1 MKVQKEE
8 RMNTTNFT
16 FLSNDGKTAVHAVK
30 WMPESGEVK
39 AILQI
44 THGMVE
50 FIERYTTFAEYL
62 TTKGYMVVG
71 HDHIGH
77 GQSVVS
83 KEDWGYFC
91 EESPSDVLVADMHKL
106 RTLVQEENPDVP
118 YFMLGHSMGSF
129 MLRKYLAFHHENL
142 RGAIIMGTGF
152 IPGNM
157 TNLALKLTSF
167 VTKLKGT
174 KHRSKLIQSLAFGA
188 DYKGFDM
195 TGEKPEDSW
204 LTKDVEIVKAYY
216 NEPRCTYM
224 FTVNGYKGL
233 FEAVNFSCNP
243 ENVTKISKK
252 LPLFIVS
259 GEQDPVGGLGKGVK
273 RVYDMHKDS
282 GALDVTYKLYENDR
296 HEILNETDKQI
307 VFEDILAW
315 MNVRIDT

>member
-1 MKVQKEE
+1 MV
-8 RMNTTNFT
+8 TTNFT

-30 WMPESGEVK
+30 WTPDSGEYK

-50 FIERYTTFAEYL
+50 FIERYATFAEFL
-62 TTKGYMVVG
+62 TANDYMVVG

-77 GQSVVS
+77 GQSVAS
-83 KEDWGYFC
+83 NEDWGYFC
-91 EESPSDVLVADMHKL
+91 EGTPSDVVVADMHKL
-106 RTLVQEENPDVP
+106 RTLIQEENPDVP

-129 MLRKYLAFHHENL
+129 MLRKYLAFHNENL

-157 TNLALKLTSF
+157 TSLALKLTGI
-167 VTKLKGT
+167 VTKLRGSKY
-174 KHRSKLIQSLAFGA
+174 RSKLIQSLAFGA

-204 LTKDVEIVKAYY
+204 LTKDVDIVNQYY
-216 NEPRCTYM
+216 NEPRCTFM

-233 FEAVNFSCNP
+233 FEAVNFSCNS
-243 ENVTKISKK
+243 ENAALIPKK

-259 GEQDPVGGLGKGVK
+259 GDKDPVGGLGKGVK
-273 RVYDMHKDS
+273 EVYDMYKNTGMID
-282 GALDVTYKLYENDR
+282 LTYKLYENDR
-296 HEILNETDKQI
+296 HEILNEIDKAV
-307 VFEDILAW
+307 VFDDLLAW

>member
-1 MKVQKEE
+1 
-8 RMNTTNFT
+8 
-16 FLSNDGKTAVHAVK
+16 
-30 WMPESGEVK
+30 
-39 AILQI
+39 
-44 THGMVE
+44 
-50 FIERYTTFAEYL
+50 
-62 TTKGYMVVG
+62 MVVG

-77 GQSVVS
+77 GQSVES

-91 EESPSDVLVADMHKL
+91 EGNPSDVLIEDIHKL
-106 RTLVQEENPDVP
+106 RTLIQEENPDVP
-118 YFMLGHSMGSF
+118 YFLLGHSMGSF
-129 MLRKYLAFHHENL
+129 MLRKYLAFHNENL

-157 TNLALKLTSF
+157 TSLALKLTSI
-167 VTKLKGT
+167 VSKLRGT

-204 LTKDVEIVKAYY
+204 LTKDVEIVNQYY

-224 FTVNGYKGL
+224 FTVNGYRGL

-243 ENVTKISKK
+243 ENAAKIPKK

-259 GEQDPVGGLGKGVK
+259 GQQDPVGGLGKGVMD
-273 RVYDMHKDS
+273 VYEMYKTAGIAD
-282 GALDVTYKLYENDR
+282 LTYKLYENDR
-296 HEILNETDKQI
+296 HEILNETDRQ
-307 VFEDILAW
+307 VVYSDLLAW

>member
-1 MKVQKEE
+1 
-8 RMNTTNFT
+8 MNTTNFT

-30 WMPESGEVK
+30 WIPEKGEMK

-50 FIERYTTFAEYL
+50 FIERYAVFAEYL
-62 TTKGYMVVG
+62 TERGYMVVG

-91 EESPSDVLVADMHKL
+91 DGSPSDVLVADIHKL
-106 RTLVQEENPDVP
+106 RMLIQEDYPEFP

-129 MLRKYLAFHHENL
+129 LLRKYLTFHHEHL

-152 IPGNM
+152 IPANM
-157 TNLALKLTSF
+157 TSLALKLTAFIAKIRGS
-167 VTKLKGT
+167 KY
-174 KHRSKLIQSLAFGA
+174 RSKLIQSLAFGA

-195 TGEKPEDSW
+195 TGENPENSW

-216 NEPRCTYM
+216 KEPRCTFM

-233 FEAVNFSCNP
+233 FEAVNFSCNS
-243 ENVTKISKK
+243 ENTAMISPK

-259 GEQDPVGGLGKGVK
+259 GQQDPVGGLGKGVK
-273 RVYDMHKDS
+273 QVYDMHKDS

-296 HEILNETDKQI
+296 HEILNETDKQT

>member
-1 MKVQKEE
+1 MV
-8 RMNTTNFT
+8 TTNFT
-16 FLSNDGKTAVHAVK
+16 FLSNDGKTAIHAVK
-30 WMPESGEVK
+30 FTPDSGEYK

-62 TTKGYMVVG
+62 TSNGYMVVG
-71 HDHIGH
+71 HDHLGH
-77 GQSVVS
+77 GQSVES

-91 EESPSDVLVADMHKL
+91 EGNPSDIVVADMHKL
-106 RTLVQEENPDVP
+106 RTLTQEENPDIP

-129 MLRKYLAFHHENL
+129 MLRKYLAFHNENL

-157 TNLALKLTSF
+157 TGLALKLTGI
-167 VTKLKGT
+167 VGKLRGSRY
-174 KHRSKLIQSLAFGA
+174 RSKLIQSLAFGA

-204 LTKDVEIVKAYY
+204 LTKDVDIVNQYY

-243 ENVTKISKK
+243 ENANLLPKK

-259 GEQDPVGGLGKGVK
+259 GAQDPVGGLGKGVMQ
-273 RVYDMHKDS
+273 VYDMYKDA
-282 GALDVTYKLYENDR
+282 GIQDLTYKLYDNDR
-296 HEILNETDKQI
+296 HEILNETDKQV

>member
-1 MKVQKEE
+1 
-8 RMNTTNFT
+8 MNTCNFT

-30 WMPESGEVK
+30 WTPDSGEYT

-44 THGMVE
+44 SHGMVE
-50 FIERYTTFAEYL
+50 FIERYIPFAEFL

-77 GQSVVS
+77 GQSVATQ
-83 KEDWGYFC
+83 EDWGFFC
-91 EESPSDVLVADMHKL
+91 EGSPSDIVVEDMHKL
-106 RTLVQEENPDVP
+106 RTLIQEDNPDVP

-129 MLRKYLAFHHENL
+129 MLRKYLAVHNEKL

-152 IPGNM
+152 IPENL
-157 TNLALKLTSF
+157 TNLALKLTSL
-167 VTKLKGT
+167 VEKLRGPKY
-174 KHRSKLIQSLAFGA
+174 RSKFIQSLAFGA

-195 TGEKPEDSW
+195 TGENPENSW

-233 FEAVNFSCNP
+233 FEAVNHSCNP
-243 ENVTKISKK
+243 ENAAKIPKK

-259 GEQDPVGGLGKGVK
+259 GAQDPVGGLGKGVK
-273 RVYDMHKDS
+273 DTYDMYEAA
-282 GALDVTYKLYENDR
+282 GMLDITYQLYENDR
-296 HEILNETDKQI
+296 HEILNETDKRV
-307 VFEDILAW
+307 VFEDLLAW

>member
-1 MKVQKEE
+1 
-8 RMNTTNFT
+8 MNTTNFT

-30 WMPESGEVK
+30 WMPDNGEFK

-50 FIERYTTFAEYL
+50 FIERYAAFAEFL
-62 TTKGYMVVG
+62 TENGYMVVG

-77 GQSVVS
+77 GQSVAS
-83 KEDWGYFC
+83 KEDWGFFA
-91 EESPSDVLVADMHKL
+91 EENPSDVVVADIHKL

-118 YFMLGHSMGSF
+118 YFMMGHSMGSF
-129 MLRKYLAFHHENL
+129 MLRKYLALHNENL

-152 IPGNM
+152 IPEKM
-157 TNLALKLTSF
+157 TNLALKLTGF
-167 VTKLKGT
+167 VTKFRGVKY
-174 KHRSKLIQSLAFGA
+174 RSKLIQSLAFGA

-204 LTKDVEIVKAYY
+204 LTKDVEIVKQYY
-216 NEPRCTYM
+216 NEPRCTFM

-243 ENVTKISKK
+243 ENAAKIPKK

-259 GEQDPVGGLGKGVK
+259 GAQDPVGGLGKGVMD
-273 RVYDMHKDS
+273 VYEMYKSAGIQD
-282 GALDVTYKLYENDR
+282 LTYKLYDNDR
-296 HEILNETDKQI
+296 HEILNETDRK
-307 VFEDILAW
+307 VVYSDLLAW

>member
-1 MKVQKEE
+1 
-8 RMNTTNFT
+8 MNTTNFT

-30 WMPESGEVK
+30 WTPEDSEIK

-50 FIERYTTFAEYL
+50 FIERYAVFAEYL
-62 TTKGYMVVG
+62 TSNGYMVVG

-77 GQSVVS
+77 GQSVAS

-91 EESPSDVLVADMHKL
+91 ENNPSDVLVEDMHKL
-106 RTLVQEENPDVP
+106 RVLMQQEYPELP
-118 YFMLGHSMGSF
+118 YFILGHSMGSF
-129 MLRKYLAFHHENL
+129 LLRKYLAFHHEKL
-142 RGAIIMGTGF
+142 HGAIIMGTGF
-152 IPGNM
+152 IPGSM
-157 TNLALKLTSF
+157 TNLALKLTMI
-167 VTKLKGT
+167 TAKLRGSKY
-174 KHRSKLIQSLAFGA
+174 RSKLIQSLAFGA

-195 TGEKPEDSW
+195 TGEHPENSW
-204 LTKDVEIVKAYY
+204 LTKDAAIVKAYY
-216 NEPRCTYM
+216 NEPRCTFM

-243 ENVTKISKK
+243 EHAAKISKN

-273 RVYDMHKDS
+273 QVYDMHKAC
-282 GALDVTYKLYENDR
+282 GALDITCKLYENDR
-296 HEILNETDKQI
+296 HEILNETDKQQ

-315 MNVRIDT
+315 MNVRID

>member
-1 MKVQKEE
+1 MV
-8 RMNTTNFT
+8 TTNFT

-30 WMPESGEVK
+30 WIPESGEYK

-50 FIERYTTFAEYL
+50 FIERYAGFAEFL
-62 TTKGYMVVG
+62 TSKGYMVVG

-77 GQSVVS
+77 GQSVES
-83 KEDWGYFC
+83 QDDWGYFY
-91 EESPSDVLVADMHKL
+91 EENPSDVVVEDIHKL
-106 RTLVQEENPDVP
+106 RTLIQEENEGVP

-129 MLRKYLAFHHENL
+129 MLRKYLTYHNEDL

-152 IPGNM
+152 IPENM
-157 TNLALKLTSF
+157 TKLALMLTSL
-167 VTKLKGT
+167 VGKVKGS

-204 LTKDVEIVKAYY
+204 LTKDVNIVKQYY

-233 FEAVNFSCNP
+233 FEAVNYSCNV
-243 ENVTKISKK
+243 ENVKKVPKK

-259 GEQDPVGGLGKGVK
+259 GAMDPVGGLGKGVK
-273 RVYDMHKDS
+273 DVYDLHKDA
-282 GALDVTYKLYENDR
+282 GALDVTYKLYEEDR
-296 HEILNETDKQI
+296 HEILNETDRQM
-307 VFEDILAW
+307 VYEDLLSW

>member
-1 MKVQKEE
+1 MV
-8 RMNTTNFT
+8 TSNFT

-30 WMPESGEVK
+30 WTPDDGKYK

-44 THGMVE
+44 SHGMVE
-50 FIERYTTFAEYL
+50 FIERYIPFAEFL

-77 GQSVVS
+77 GQSVAS
-83 KEDWGYFC
+83 QEDWGYFC
-91 EESPSDVLVADMHKL
+91 EGNPSDILVADMHKL
-106 RTLVQEENPDVP
+106 RSLIQEDNPEVP
-118 YFMLGHSMGSF
+118 YFMLAHSMGSF
-129 MLRKYLAFHHENL
+129 MLRKYLTIYNDNL

-152 IPGNM
+152 IPENM
-157 TNLALKLTSF
+157 TSLALKITAI
-167 VTKLKGT
+167 VEKLRGA

-204 LTKDVEIVKAYY
+204 LTKDVDIVKAYY

-233 FEAVNFSCNP
+233 FEATNFSCNP
-243 ENVTKISKK
+243 ENAAKIPKK

-273 RVYDMHKDS
+273 QVYDMYKAA
-282 GALDVTYKLYENDR
+282 GMLDLTYKLYENDR
-296 HEILNETDKQI
+296 HEILNETDKQM
-307 VFEDILAW
+307 VFNDLLAW

>member
-1 MKVQKEE
+1 MV
-8 RMNTTNFT
+8 TSNFT

-30 WMPESGEVK
+30 WTPDSGEYT

-50 FIERYTTFAEYL
+50 FIERYIPFAEFL

-77 GQSVVS
+77 GQSVVTQ
-83 KEDWGYFC
+83 EDWGYFC
-91 EESPSDVLVADMHKL
+91 EGNPSDIVVEDMHKL
-106 RTLVQEENPDVP
+106 RTLIQEENPGVP

-129 MLRKYLAFHHENL
+129 MLRKYLASHNENL

-152 IPGNM
+152 IPENM
-157 TNLALKLTSF
+157 TSLALKLTA
-167 VTKLKGT
+167 VVAKLRGSR
-174 KHRSKLIQSLAFGA
+174 HRSKLIQSLAFGA

-195 TGEKPEDSW
+195 TGEHPENSW
-204 LTKDVEIVKAYY
+204 LTKDVDIVKAYY
-216 NEPRCTYM
+216 NEPRCTFM

-243 ENVTKISKK
+243 ENAAKIPKK

-273 RVYDMHKDS
+273 DVYDMYKETGMHD
-282 GALDVTYKLYENDR
+282 LTYKLYENDR
-296 HEILNETDKQI
+296 HEILNETDKQV
-307 VFEDILAW
+307 VFEDLLAW

>member
-1 MKVQKEE
+1 MV
-8 RMNTTNFT
+8 TTNFT

-30 WMPESGEVK
+30 WTPDSGNYK

-50 FIERYTTFAEYL
+50 FIERYTDFAEYL
-62 TTKGYMVVG
+62 TQHEYMVVG

-77 GQSVVS
+77 GQSVAT
-83 KEDWGYFC
+83 KDDWGYFC
-91 EESPSDVLVADMHKL
+91 EGNPSDVVVEDIHKL
-106 RTLVQEENPDVP
+106 RMLVQEENPDVP
-118 YFMLGHSMGSF
+118 YFLMGHSMGSF
-129 MLRKYLAFHHENL
+129 MLRKYLAFHNENL

-157 TNLALKLTSF
+157 TNLALKLTS
-167 VTKLKGT
+167 VVGKLRGY

-204 LTKDVEIVKAYY
+204 LTKDVDIVKQYY

-243 ENVTKISKK
+243 ENANKLPKK

-259 GEQDPVGGLGKGVK
+259 GQQDPVGGLGKGVMD
-273 RVYDMHKDS
+273 VYEMYKNAGIAD
-282 GALDVTYKLYENDR
+282 LTYKLYDNDR
-296 HEILNETDKQI
+296 HEILNETDRQ
-307 VFEDILAW
+307 VVYSDLLAW

>member
-1 MKVQKEE
+1 
-8 RMNTTNFT
+8 MNTTNFT

-30 WMPESGEVK
+30 WMPDNGEFK

-50 FIERYTTFAEYL
+50 FIERYAAFAEFL
-62 TTKGYMVVG
+62 TENGYMVVG

-77 GQSVVS
+77 GQSVAS
-83 KEDWGYFC
+83 KEDWGFFA
-91 EESPSDVLVADMHKL
+91 EENPSDVVVADIHKL
-106 RTLVQEENPDVP
+106 RTLVQEENPGVP
-118 YFMLGHSMGSF
+118 YFMMGHSMGSF
-129 MLRKYLAFHHENL
+129 MLRKYLALHNENL

-152 IPGNM
+152 IPEKM
-157 TNLALKLTSF
+157 TNLALKLTGF
-167 VTKLKGT
+167 VTKFRGVKY
-174 KHRSKLIQSLAFGA
+174 RSKLIQSLAFGA

-204 LTKDVEIVKAYY
+204 LTKDVEIVKQYY
-216 NEPRCTYM
+216 NEPRCTFM

-243 ENVTKISKK
+243 ENAAKIPKK

-259 GEQDPVGGLGKGVK
+259 GAQDPVGGLGKGVMD
-273 RVYDMHKDS
+273 VYEMYKSAGIQD
-282 GALDVTYKLYENDR
+282 LTYKLYDNDR
-296 HEILNETDKQI
+296 HEILNETDRE
-307 VFEDILAW
+307 VVYSDLLAW

>member
-1 MKVQKEE
+1 MV
-8 RMNTTNFT
+8 TSNFT

-30 WMPESGEVK
+30 WTPDTGNYK
-39 AILQI
+39 AILQVA
-44 THGMVE
+44 HGMVE
-50 FIERYTTFAEYL
+50 FIERYIPFAEFL
-62 TTKGYMVVG
+62 TSKGYMVVG

-77 GQSVVS
+77 GQSVAS

-91 EESPSDVLVADMHKL
+91 EGSPSDIVVADMHKL
-106 RTLVQEENPDVP
+106 RLLIQEDNANVP

-129 MLRKYLAFHHENL
+129 MLRKYLAVHNDNL

-152 IPGNM
+152 IPSNM
-157 TNLALKLTSF
+157 SSLALKLTS
-167 VTKLKGT
+167 VIAKLRGS

-204 LTKDVEIVKAYY
+204 LTKDIEIVKAYY

-233 FEAVNFSCNP
+233 FEAVNFSCNL
-243 ENVTKISKK
+243 ENAEKIPKK

-273 RVYDMHKDS
+273 DVYDMYKAA
-282 GALDVTYKLYENDR
+282 GMLDLTYKLYENDR

-307 VFEDILAW
+307 VFGDLLAW

>member
-1 MKVQKEE
+1 MV
-8 RMNTTNFT
+8 TTNFT

-30 WMPESGEVK
+30 WTPDSGEYK

-50 FIERYTTFAEYL
+50 FIERYQTFAEFL
-62 TTKGYMVVG
+62 TANEYMVVG

-77 GQSVVS
+77 GQSVAS
-83 KEDWGYFC
+83 QEDWGYFC
-91 EESPSDVLVADMHKL
+91 EGNPSDTLVADMHKL
-106 RTLVQEENPDVP
+106 RTLVQEENPGVP

-129 MLRKYLAFHHENL
+129 MLRKYLAFHNEDL

-152 IPGNM
+152 IPANM
-157 TNLALKLTSF
+157 TNLALKLTGV
-167 VTKLKGT
+167 VTKLRGSR
-174 KHRSKLIQSLAFGA
+174 HRSKLIQSLAFGA

-195 TGEKPEDSW
+195 TGEHPENSW
-204 LTKDVEIVKAYY
+204 LTKDVDIVNQYY

-243 ENVTKISKK
+243 ENAALIPKK

-259 GEQDPVGGLGKGVK
+259 GDRDPVGGLGKGVK
-273 RVYDMHKDS
+273 DVYDMYKDTGS
-282 GALDVTYKLYENDR
+282 LDLTYKLYENDR
-296 HEILNETDKQI
+296 HEILNEIDKEV
-307 VFEDILAW
+307 VFDDLLAW

>member
-1 MKVQKEE
+1 
-8 RMNTTNFT
+8 MNTTNFT

-30 WMPESGEVK
+30 WMPEDGNIK

-50 FIERYTTFAEYL
+50 FIERYTTFAEFL
-62 TTKGYMVVG
+62 CENGYMVVG

-77 GQSVVS
+77 GASVAS

-91 EESPSDVLVADMHKL
+91 EGNPSDVLIEDIHKL
-106 RTLVQEENPDVP
+106 RTLIQEEYPELP
-118 YFMLGHSMGSF
+118 YFLLGHSMGSF
-129 MLRKYLAFHHENL
+129 MLRKYLAFHSEKL

-152 IPGNM
+152 IPEAL
-157 TNLALKLTSF
+157 TNVAMKLTTF
-167 VTKLKGT
+167 VAKLRGSKY
-174 KHRSKLIQSLAFGA
+174 RSKLIQSLAFGA

-195 TGEKPEDSW
+195 TGEHPENSW

-233 FEAVNFSCNP
+233 FEAVDFSCNP
-243 ENVTKISKK
+243 KNAARIPKK

-273 RVYDMHKDS
+273 QVYDMYQKC

-296 HEILNETDKQI
+296 HEILNETDKQV

>member
-1 MKVQKEE
+1 MV
-8 RMNTTNFT
+8 TSNFT

-30 WMPESGEVK
+30 WAPDTGDYK

-50 FIERYTTFAEYL
+50 FIERYIPFAEFL
-62 TTKGYMVVG
+62 TSKGYMVVG

-77 GQSVVS
+77 GQSVAN

-91 EESPSDVLVADMHKL
+91 EGNPSDVLVEDMHKL
-106 RTLVQEENPDVP
+106 RSLIQEDYPELP

-129 MLRKYLAFHHENL
+129 MLRKYLAVHNERL

-152 IPGNM
+152 IPENM
-157 TNLALKLTSF
+157 TSLALKLTAF
-167 VTKLKGT
+167 IAKLRGSR
-174 KHRSKLIQSLAFGA
+174 HRSKLIQSLAFGA

-195 TGEKPEDSW
+195 TGEKPENSW
-204 LTKDVEIVKAYY
+204 LTKDVAIVDAYY
-216 NEPRCTYM
+216 KEPRCTYM

-243 ENVTKISKK
+243 ENAARIPKK

-273 RVYDMHKDS
+273 DVYDMYKAAGMFD
-282 GALDVTYKLYENDR
+282 LTYKLYKNDR

-307 VFEDILAW
+307 VFDDLLAW

>member
-1 MKVQKEE
+1 MV
-8 RMNTTNFT
+8 TTNFT

-30 WMPESGEVK
+30 WTPETGEYK

-50 FIERYTTFAEYL
+50 FIERYAPFAEFL

-77 GQSVVS
+77 GQSIES
-83 KEDWGYFC
+83 QNDWGYFC
-91 EESPSDVLVADMHKL
+91 EGNPSDVLVADMHKL
-106 RTLVQEENPDVP
+106 RTLIQEENPDTP
-118 YFMLGHSMGSF
+118 YFMLAHSMGSF
-129 MLRKYLAFHHENL
+129 MLRKYLAFHNENL

-152 IPGNM
+152 IPENM
-157 TNLALKLTSF
+157 TSLALKLTAF
-167 VTKLKGT
+167 VTKFRGSR
-174 KHRSKLIQSLAFGA
+174 HRSKLIQSLAFGA

-195 TGEKPEDSW
+195 TGEHPENSW
-204 LTKDVEIVKAYY
+204 LTKDVDIVNQYY
-216 NEPRCTYM
+216 NEPRCTFM

-243 ENVTKISKK
+243 ENVQKIPKK

-273 RVYDMHKDS
+273 DVYDLHKTA

-296 HEILNETDKQI
+296 HEILNETDRQE
-307 VFEDILAW
+307 VFEDLLAW

>member
-1 MKVQKEE
+1 MV
-8 RMNTTNFT
+8 TTNFT
-16 FLSNDGKTAVHAVK
+16 FLSNDGKTAIHAVK
-30 WMPESGEVK
+30 FTPDSGEYK

-44 THGMVE
+44 SHGMVE
-50 FIERYTTFAEYL
+50 FIERYTVFAEFL
-62 TTKGYMVVG
+62 TENGYMVVG

-77 GQSVVS
+77 GQSVQS
-83 KEDWGYFC
+83 QEDWGYFC
-91 EESPSDVLVADMHKL
+91 ENNPSDIVVADMHKL
-106 RTLVQEENPDVP
+106 RTLTQEENPDVP

-129 MLRKYLAFHHENL
+129 MLRKYLAFHNENL

-157 TNLALKLTSF
+157 TSLALKLTAIVS
-167 VTKLKGT
+167 KLRGSR
-174 KHRSKLIQSLAFGA
+174 HRSKLIQSLAFGA

-204 LTKDVEIVKAYY
+204 LTKDVDIVNQYY

-243 ENVTKISKK
+243 ENANLLSKK

-273 RVYDMHKDS
+273 QVYDMYKAANIQD
-282 GALDVTYKLYENDR
+282 LTYKLYANDR
-296 HEILNETDKQI
+296 HEILNETDKQV
-307 VFEDILAW
+307 VFEDILVW

>member
-1 MKVQKEE
+1 MV
-8 RMNTTNFT
+8 TSNFT

-30 WMPESGEVK
+30 WTPESGEYK

-50 FIERYTTFAEYL
+50 FIERYAPFADFL

-77 GQSVVS
+77 GQSVATQ
-83 KEDWGYFC
+83 EDWGYFC
-91 EESPSDVLVADMHKL
+91 EGNPSDIVVADMHKL
-106 RTLVQEENPDVP
+106 RVLIQEDNPDVP

-129 MLRKYLAFHHENL
+129 MLRKYLTFHNENL

-152 IPGNM
+152 IPENM
-157 TNLALKLTSF
+157 TSLALKLTGF
-167 VTKLKGT
+167 VGKLRGSRY
-174 KHRSKLIQSLAFGA
+174 RSKLIQSLAFGA

-195 TGEKPEDSW
+195 TGEHPENSW
-204 LTKDVEIVKAYY
+204 LTKDVDIVNAYY
-216 NEPRCTYM
+216 NEPRCTFM

-233 FEAVNFSCNP
+233 FEAVNYSCNP
-243 ENVTKISKK
+243 ENAAKLPKK

-259 GEQDPVGGLGKGVK
+259 GMQDPVGGLGKGVK
-273 RVYDMHKDS
+273 DVYDMYKDA
-282 GALDVTYKLYENDR
+282 GIFDLTYKLYEDDR
-296 HEILNETDKQI
+296 HEILNETDKQM
-307 VFEDILAW
+307 VFEDLLAW

>member
-1 MKVQKEE
+1 
-8 RMNTTNFT
+8 MNTTNFT

-30 WMPESGEVK
+30 WMPDNGEFK

-50 FIERYTTFAEYL
+50 FIERYAAFAEFL
-62 TTKGYMVVG
+62 TENGYMVVG

-77 GQSVVS
+77 GQSVAS
-83 KEDWGYFC
+83 KEDWGFFA
-91 EESPSDVLVADMHKL
+91 EENPSDVVVADIHKL

-118 YFMLGHSMGSF
+118 YFMMGHSMGSY
-129 MLRKYLAFHHENL
+129 MLRKYLALHNENL

-152 IPGNM
+152 IPEKM
-157 TNLALKLTSF
+157 TNLALKITGF
-167 VTKLKGT
+167 VTKFRGVKY
-174 KHRSKLIQSLAFGA
+174 RSKLIQSLAFGA

-204 LTKDVEIVKAYY
+204 LTKDVEIVKQYY
-216 NEPRCTYM
+216 NEPRCTFM

-243 ENVTKISKK
+243 ENALKIPKK

-259 GEQDPVGGLGKGVK
+259 GAQDPVGGLGKGVMD
-273 RVYDMHKDS
+273 VYEMYKSAGIQD
-282 GALDVTYKLYENDR
+282 LTYKLYDNDR
-296 HEILNETDKQI
+296 HEILNETDRE
-307 VFEDILAW
+307 VVYSDLLAW